1 MSSLD
6 LIRMGLRNLFRRKVR
21 TFLTILGV
29 VIGTSSIVIMVSLG
43 YGMNESFKNEI
54 EKMGSLNVINVSPSY
69 GGGMGK
75 GGGYVGSQ
83 SGTLDDKAIDSMT
96 KIPGVSAVTPIL
108 ETSMKMVSGRYGAYV
123 QIQGIIPETMAEFE
137 FNIKEGRSLIEGD
150 ELNLVMGSN
159 VPLTFMDMKARNAYF
174 SYDPNQ
180 KPKVDVMN
188 DKLVMTFDMSY
199 GDKKPANI
207 GTDTQGGQKQKA
219 PKLYKVKVVGLIKEG
234 SMDKDYYVYM
244 NIYELKEL
252 MQENTK
258 NQSNQEKQMY
268 GNNQQNG
275 YQRAMIKVKD
285 MNDVQ
290 TVQAKIKEM
299 GYEAYSL
306 TDYLE
311 SMKKTAATLQ
321 MVLGGIGAVSLLV
334 AALGITNTMIMSI
347 YERTREIGVM
357 KVIGAALG
365 DIRRIFLFESGMIGL
380 VGGIIGLGF
389 SKLVSII
396 LNTFAGGLLNFMGP
410 TGDGSKISIIPIWL
424 ALFVLVF
431 ATLVGLISGF
441 YPARRAMKLSAI
453 EAIRTE

>member
-1 MSSLD
+1 MNSFD

-21 TFLTILGV
+21 TFLTVLGV

-54 EKMGSLNVINVSPSY
+54 KKMGSLNVINISKSY
-69 GGGMGK
+69 SGGM
-75 GGGYVGSQ
+75 GGGYVSTK
-83 SGTLDDKAIDSMT
+83 SGALDDKAIDIMS

-108 ETSMKMVSGRYGAYV
+108 ETSMKMVSGRYGTYI
-123 QIQGIIPETMAEFE
+123 QIQGIIPETMEEFE

-159 VPLTFMDMKARNAYF
+159 VPLTFMDMKARNY
-174 SYDPNQ
+174 YYPGPNE

-199 GDKKPANI
+199 GDKKPTNI

-219 PKLYKVKVVGLIKEG
+219 PKLFKVKVVGLIKEG
-234 SMDKDYYVYM
+234 SMDKDYFVYM
-244 NIYELKEL
+244 NIYELKKL

-258 NQSNQEKQMY
+258 TQSSQEKQMY
-268 GNNQQNG
+268 GNNQQDG
-275 YQRAMIKVKD
+275 YQRAMVKVKD
-285 MNDVQ
+285 INDVQ
-290 TVQAKIKEM
+290 TVQTKIKEM
-299 GYEAYSL
+299 GFDAYSL

-357 KVIGAALG
+357 KVIGAGLG
-365 DIRRIFLFESGMIGL
+365 VIRRIFLFESGMIGL
-380 VGGIIGLGF
+380 VGGIVGLGF
-389 SKLVSII
+389 SELVSIV
-396 LNTFAGGLLNFMGP
+396 LNTFAGGLLSFMGP
-410 TGDGSKISIIPIWL
+410 TGEGSRISIIPIWL

-441 YPARRAMKLSAI
+441 YPARRAMKLSAL
-453 EAIRTE
+453 EAIRT

>member
-6 LIRMGLRNLFRRKVR
+6 LIRMGLKNLFRRKVR
-21 TFLTILGV
+21 TFLTVLGV
-29 VIGTSSIVIMVSLG
+29 IIGTASIVIMVSLG
-43 YGMNESFKNEI
+43 YGMNESFQNEI
-54 EKMGSLNVINVSPSY
+54 EKMGSLNVINVSQSY
-69 GGGMGK
+69 GGGMG
-75 GGGYVGSQ
+75 GGYSSSQ
-83 SGTLDDKAIDSMT
+83 SGALDDKAIDAMS
-96 KIPGVSAVTPIL
+96 KIPGVAAVTPIL

-123 QIQGIIPETMAEFE
+123 QIMGIIPETMEEFE

-150 ELNLVMGSN
+150 ELNLVLGSN
-159 VPLTFMDMKARNAYF
+159 VPMTFMDLKARNAYM

-199 GDKKPANI
+199 GDRKSANTGI
-207 GTDTQGGQKQKA
+207 DVQGGQKQKA

-244 NIYELKEL
+244 NIYELKKL
-252 MQENTK
+252 IKENSK

-268 GNNQQNG
+268 GNTQQDG
-275 YQRAMIKVKD
+275 YQRAMVKVKD
-285 MNDVQ
+285 INDVQ

-311 SMKKTAATLQ
+311 SMKKTSATLQ

-365 DIRRIFLFESGMIGL
+365 DIRGIFLFESGMIGL
-380 VGGIIGLGF
+380 MGGLLGLGF
-389 SKLVSII
+389 SKLVSMI
-396 LNTFAGGLLNFMGP
+396 LNTFAGGLINFMGP
-410 TGDGSKISIIPIWL
+410 SGEGSRISIIPIWL
-424 ALFVLVF
+424 ALFALVF
-431 ATLVGLISGF
+431 SALVGLISGF
-441 YPARRAMKLSAI
+441 YPARRAMKLSAL